1 MKAYILSDK
10 DYETAAYARLMS
22 QLNDYLTSKHF
33 EVEER
38 KLSRGDLAFCMG
50 CFGCWVK
57 KPGECVISDDIAS
70 INRAIMNSDVTIY
83 LSPVVFGQ
91 FSANMK
97 YAIDRCL
104 PNMLPFFE
112 VRKDGSTMHPRRYE
126 CYPRQIMIGYGEH
139 LSAEDAQ
146 LFIDI
151 TQKHRSHMTTLI
163 DDGTEDQI
171 KNALESV
178 TLRPVVGGT
187 L

>member
-10 DYETAAYARLMS
+10 DYETHAYKRLLS
-22 QLNDYLTSKHF
+22 QLKDYLSTKHF
-33 EVEER
+33 EIEEK
-38 KLSRGDLAFCMG
+38 KLGRDDLSFCKG

-112 VRKDGSTMHPRRYE
+112 VRKDGSTMHTRRYE
-126 CYPRQIMIGYGEH
+126 RYPRQIMIGYGDD
-139 LSAEDAQ
+139 LDAENAQ

-151 TQKHRSHMTTLI
+151 TQKHRANITMLI
-163 DDGTEDQI
+163 DDGSEYQI

-178 TLRPVVGGT
+178 TLRPVVGGS

>member
-10 DYETAAYARLMS
+10 DYETDAYARLLS
-22 QLNDYLTSKHF
+22 QLKDYLSSEHF
-33 EVEER
+33 VIEE
-38 KLSRGDLAFCMG
+38 KKIGRGDLAFCRG

-57 KPGECVISDDIAS
+57 KPGECVISDDIAN

-97 YAIDRCL
+97 SAIDRCL

-126 CYPRQIMIGYGEH
+126 SYPRQIMIGYGSH

-151 TQKHRSHMTTLI
+151 TQKHRANITVLI
-163 DDGTEDQI
+163 DDGSEDQI
-171 KNALESV
+171 EKAFKSV
-178 TLRPVVGGT
+178 TLKPVVGGT